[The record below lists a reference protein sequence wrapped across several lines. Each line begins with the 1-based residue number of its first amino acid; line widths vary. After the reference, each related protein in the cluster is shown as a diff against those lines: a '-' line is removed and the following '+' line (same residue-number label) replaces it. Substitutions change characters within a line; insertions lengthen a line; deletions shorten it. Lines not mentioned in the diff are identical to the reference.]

1 MMKKFFYMSV
11 LVLMAALT
19 MTSCGSDDDK
29 KDEPY
34 EPGGGGGSG
43 SGSKTAVYDFTTN
56 ISQDL
61 LDICDIT
68 MVYKDGDGKTVREA
82 AKSTQFKKTVNVKKF
97 PAVVGAKCEVK
108 LKDGVQLTKDKY
120 DLIATY
126 DHQLAVSGKSPVGT
140 KENTFIQSKGLN
152 KDKVA
157 DFISRHNGTQCYG
170 FTIDANGAANTTQN
184 ITF

>member
-43 SGSKTAVYDFTTN
+43 SKTAVYDFTTN

-68 MVYKDGDGKTVREA
+68 IVYKDGDGKTVREA
-82 AKSTQFKKTVNVKKF
+82 AKSTQFKKTINVKTF